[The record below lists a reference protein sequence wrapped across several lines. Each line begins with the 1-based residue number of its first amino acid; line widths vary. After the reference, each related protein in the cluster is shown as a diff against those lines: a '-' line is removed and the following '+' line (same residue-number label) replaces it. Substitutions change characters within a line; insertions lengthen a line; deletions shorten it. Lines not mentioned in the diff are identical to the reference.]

1 LDIHPC
7 APGHTVV
14 IPKKHADTSREA
26 SVEDRAAVME
36 AIMAVS
42 ATLQEKLGCAG
53 FNNGWNEGRAAGQ
66 AVPHWHVHVIPRD
79 VADGGGSM
87 HSIIRASSNGPT
99 VEEVAK
105 KVIGQ

>member
-1 LDIHPC
+1 
-7 APGHTVV
+7 
-14 IPKKHADTSREA
+14 
-26 SVEDRAAVME
+26 
-36 AIMAVS
+36 
-42 ATLQEKLGCAG
+42 
-53 FNNGWNEGRAAGQ
+53 
-66 AVPHWHVHVIPRD
+66 